1 LGIIVQIA
9 RDGTIP
15 PARGGVAGAAVAMA
29 RVMVSGVRGSAWTA
43 VVKGHHHPRGR
54 AFLWHL
60 FYRFTIA
67 AALARCLPQ

>member
-15 PARGGVAGAAVAMA
+15 PRAAVLAGAAVAMA
-29 RVMVSGVRGSAWTA
+29 HVMVSGVRGSAWTV

-54 AFLWHL
+54 GLSSIS
-60 FYRFTIA
+60 RFTIA